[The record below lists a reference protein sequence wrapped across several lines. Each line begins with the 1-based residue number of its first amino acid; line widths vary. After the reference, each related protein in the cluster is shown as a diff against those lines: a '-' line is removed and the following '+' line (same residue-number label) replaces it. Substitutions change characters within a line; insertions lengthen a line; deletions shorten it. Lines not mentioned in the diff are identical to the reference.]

1 MLKALVAKVP
11 DISIAA
17 EDLAI
22 FSPDEGGMSRCV
34 YYSSVLGLDLSMFYK
49 RRDYTQVV
57 NGKNPIVAHE
67 YIGGDIAGKDVIV
80 VDDIIASGESMMDVA
95 HKLREM
101 NARRIFMFAS
111 FGLFCEGLEKI
122 DAAYERG
129 DFTYLFTTNLIYRSD
144 ELKKRKWYVEVNLCK
159 YVALLINTLN
169 HDKSISGLL
178 SNAEKITNL
187 QKAHQKKHSG
197 D

>member
-1 MLKALVAKVP
+1 
-11 DISIAA
+11 
-17 EDLAI
+17 
-22 FSPDEGGMSRCV
+22 
-34 YYSSVLGLDLSMFYK
+34 
-49 RRDYTQVV
+49 
-57 NGKNPIVAHE
+57 
-67 YIGGDIAGKDVIV
+67 
-80 VDDIIASGESMMDVA
+80 MMDVA